1 METSDPNVVRAL
13 LHPLRAD
20 LIYELA
26 FAGGKARVSDLAASV
41 QKPANSVSYHLAQL
55 AKVGVVEKFVP
66 TNTSDSRESW
76 YRLTDEEIRVRLAE
90 DANRDAALRSVITQ
104 LVARESSAVS
114 RRRERAFRDPNVAPN
129 RLITQSGVLE
139 LTAQQE
145 AEFYGALA
153 AALAQA
159 SAAEGENRKAKRADT
174 QRIYLSL
181 ECFPLL
187 DADSKKR
194 GEPTR

>member
-41 QKPANSVSYHLAQL
+41 EKPANSVSYHLAQL

-66 TNTSDSRESW
+66 TTATDSRESW
-76 YRLTDEEIRVRLAE
+76 YRLTDEEIRVQLAE
-90 DANRDAALRSVITQ
+90 DANRDAALRAVITQ

-114 RRRERAFRDPNVAPN
+114 KRRERAFRDPNIDAK
-129 RLITQSGVLE
+129 RLITQSLVLE
-139 LTAQQE
+139 LTGAQE
-145 AEFYGALA
+145 AEFY
-153 AALAQA
+153 AALQAALQQA
-159 SAAEGENRKAKRADT
+159 SAFDTANREQPAAAT
-174 QRIYLSL
+174 ERIYLSL

-187 DADSKKR
+187 DQRSKKR